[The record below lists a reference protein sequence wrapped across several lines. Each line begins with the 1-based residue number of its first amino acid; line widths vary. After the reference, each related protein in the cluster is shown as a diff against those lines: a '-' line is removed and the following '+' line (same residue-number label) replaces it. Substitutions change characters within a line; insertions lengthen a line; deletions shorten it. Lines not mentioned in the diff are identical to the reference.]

1 MTDLTSKR
9 WIVAKGV
16 MFLGIA
22 VITAA
27 LLLVEMPSLKVAALL
42 ALLIWASCRFYY
54 FLFYVLERY
63 VDPTMRYAGVVDLLM
78 GMRRRRQRLRRDA

>member
-22 VITAA
+22 VTAA
-27 LLLVEMPSLKVAALL
+27 ALILLDTPSLRIAVLL
-42 ALLIWASCRFYY
+42 GLLTWASCRPYG
-54 FLFYVLERY
+54 
-63 VDPTMRYAGVVDLLM
+63 AGIQETVDLP
-78 GMRRRRQRLRRDA
+78 GPRLPPG